1 MEVAENTA
9 ANTAIGDALTATDP
23 DAGDT
28 LTYTLDG
35 KDSGHFAIGADSGQL
50 QTSGALDY
58 ESQSSY
64 TVTVTATD
72 GDGLT
77 ASVEVTITVTDVADT
92 PPGQPD
98 TPEIINVEETSFR
111 VTWTAPAEGSSA
123 ITGYGIQYKLAS
135 EEDSAY
141 ADVNPTPTGTAT
153 GYNLVNRD
161 GQTVAE
167 GTSYAVRV
175 RAKNAEG
182 WGPWSEAA
190 SAVTAGAA
198 PSDAAPA
205 NGDETEADDSGQE
218 ESKSD
223 SYQATAVFITNQGR
237 VLVKWDKVDGAAY
250 YLIRKN
256 GQPMPGR
263 TDATSLYDAD
273 VEEGT
278 RYEYRITAYDSEDS
292 EDSVLVVMTAATG
305 E

>member
-1 MEVAENTA
+1 M
-9 ANTAIGDALTATDP
+9 
-23 DAGDT
+23 
-28 LTYTLDG
+28 
-35 KDSGHFAIGADSGQL
+35 
-50 QTSGALDY
+50 
-58 ESQSSY
+58 
-64 TVTVTATD
+64 
-72 GDGLT
+72 
-77 ASVEVTITVTDVADT
+77 
-92 PPGQPD
+92 
-98 TPEIINVEETSFR
+98 
-111 VTWTAPAEGSSA
+111 
-123 ITGYGIQYKLAS
+123 
-135 EEDSAY
+135 
-141 ADVNPTPTGTAT
+141 
-153 GYNLVNRD
+153 
-161 GQTVAE
+161 AE